1 MKGILTSEEKQ
12 YLMRTSRYLQSLGMV
27 EGYIEI
33 EMEYEDTEINSE
45 RIDWQYITHFSN
57 NYSADIP
64 EGLYPILK
72 KVIKYADSLDN
83 LNTEVDAINYQRILI
98 RIDGRD
104 KTIDVSHELFYYGRG
119 NSQTIEYDSSDD
131 KERFDKWM
139 DEDLRLIEVPSDGIL
154 KLEYNGGGDSGFVE
168 NNFNPGTDS
177 VPSGIEDWCYQQLE
191 NNFGGWEINEGS
203 DGAFIFDF
211 NTSTVTL
218 DHTYNTEEQQIDTLY
233 EESFNSNIR
242 TVN

>member
-1 MKGILTSEEKQ
+1 
-12 YLMRTSRYLQSLGMV
+12 
-27 EGYIEI
+27 
-33 EMEYEDTEINSE
+33 
-45 RIDWQYITHFSN
+45 
-57 NYSADIP
+57 
-64 EGLYPILK
+64 
-72 KVIKYADSLDN
+72 
-83 LNTEVDAINYQRILI
+83 
-98 RIDGRD
+98 
-104 KTIDVSHELFYYGRG
+104 
-119 NSQTIEYDSSDD
+119 
-131 KERFDKWM
+131 M

-168 NNFNPGTDS
+168 NHFNPGTDS